1 MKAAEPAAL
10 KELAAAFDVLTRF
23 HDVTGKQRA
32 ASPASLVAVLRELG
46 AELDTADVDAAGASD
61 ALRAREASRWR
72 RVVEPVIV
80 AWAGRPGALRLRVP
94 SRASDRV
101 ADVEVTSED
110 GTWSVGVTV
119 RLDAAATVGGALAD
133 GETFVEKTIEAAG
146 QLAEPWPIGYHRL
159 TVRLSG
165 TETTAT
171 VLSAPAACAPYP
183 GRAWGAFLPA
193 YAVRRDGD
201 RGVGDLGGLREL
213 LGWIERSGGGV
224 FATLPLFAAFNGP
237 AGPFEASPYS
247 PVSTLFWNELYADIE
262 AAPEF
267 ALSRE
272 ARDVAGSDG
281 FRAQAEELRAAEL
294 IDYRAAM
301 TLARRVLEPMARAA
315 SADPNRRAWLERA
328 AAARPELDAY
338 ARFRAMV
345 ERTGA
350 SWRTWPAVQRDGTLD
365 DADIEPEAALY
376 HRYVQALLDDQ
387 LAAIPRDPAAGR
399 GLLLDIPV
407 GVHPD
412 GFDVWRDREA
422 FALGASTGAP
432 PDSLFSGGQD
442 WGTPPPHRE
451 HARRSGYLSLRE
463 RLRRTMQHAAV
474 VRIDHVMG
482 LHRLYWVPHGMPA
495 TEGVYVRYP
504 ADELYAVL
512 AIESGATGA
521 AVVGEDLG
529 TVPSEV
535 RATMGERGVLRTYV
549 LQLELWPG
557 KDPPL
562 PEPPARSL
570 AALNTH
576 DLPTFA
582 AYVEGLDVGDRLR
595 LGLIDRDRAAEV
607 AAHRARLL
615 RELEASLRGHG
626 LLSPGSGSEATPALL
641 RASLAFLAESD
652 ANIALINLEDLTGER
667 LPQNRPGTG
676 QEEPNWRRRTS
687 VTIDAL
693 MASPY
698 IADVLADIDARRR
711 ARVPSPTGSPR

>member
-1 MKAAEPAAL
+1 MTAGSTAAL
-10 KELAAAFDVLTRF
+10 EELAATFDVQTRF
-23 HDVTGKQRA
+23 HDVRGRERV
-32 ASPASLVAVLRELG
+32 ASPASLIAVLRELG
-46 AELDTADVDAAGASD
+46 AELDASDDADAVD

-72 RVVEPVIV
+72 RMVEPVIV
-80 AWAGRPGALRLRVP
+80 AWTGRPGALHLRVP
-94 SRASDRV
+94 AGASDGV
-101 ADVEVTSED
+101 ADIDVTSED
-110 GTWSVGVTV
+110 GAWSVGGTA
-119 RLDAAATVGGALAD
+119 RLDAAATVGGARAD
-133 GETFVEKTIEAAG
+133 GGAFVEKAIALAG
-146 QLAEPWPIGYHRL
+146 PLAEPWPIGYHRL

-165 TETTAT
+165 IETTAT
-171 VLSAPAACAPYP
+171 VLSAPAACVPYP
-183 GRAWGAFLPA
+183 VRAWGAFLPA

-201 RGVGDLGGLREL
+201 RGVGDVGGLREL

-224 FATLPLFAAFNGP
+224 FATLPLFASFNGP
-237 AGPFEASPYS
+237 TGPFEPSPYS

-272 ARDVAGSDG
+272 ARGVVGSSG
-281 FRAQAEELRAAEL
+281 FQTRADELRAAEL
-294 IDYRAAM
+294 IDHRAAM
-301 TLARRVLEPMARAA
+301 ALARSALEPMARTA
-315 SADPNRRAWLERA
+315 SADPERRAWLERA

-350 SWRTWPAVQRDGTLD
+350 SWRTWPATQRDGALPD
-365 DADIEPEAALY
+365 VDVEADAVLY
-376 HRYVQALLDDQ
+376 HRYVQALMDDQ
-387 LAAIPRDPAAGR
+387 LAAIPRDPGAGQ

-432 PDSLFSGGQD
+432 PDSMFSGGQD

-451 HARRSGYLSLRE
+451 HARQTGYRSLRE

-512 AIESGATGA
+512 AIESHATGA

-549 LQLELWPG
+549 LQLELWPE

-562 PEPPARSL
+562 PEPPARSV

-595 LGLIDRDRAAEV
+595 LGLIDRDRAAAV
-607 AAHRARLL
+607 AAQRARLL
-615 RELEASLRGHG
+615 RALEESLRAHD
-626 LLSPGSGSEATPALL
+626 LLAPGSSEATPTLL
-641 RASLAFLAESD
+641 RAALAFLAESD
-652 ANIALINLEDLTGER
+652 ADITLINLEDLCGER

-687 VTIDAL
+687 VAIDAF

-698 IADVLADIDARRR
+698 VAQILADVDARRR
-711 ARVPSPTGSPR
+711 ARVASPSGSAR